1 MFKSGNGQFVK
12 YGSNY
17 SAYNI
22 NEIEKKYNTFFIKI
36 DVKTFKQKYKIIEKI

>member
-17 SAYNI
+17 SAYYI
-22 NEIEKKYNTFFIKI
+22 NEIEKN
-36 DVKTFKQKYKIIEKI
+36 IIHFY